1 MKDIKIL
8 PYWLLSGVLTAIT
21 AIFGGVPLK
30 ILRHRLGRV
39 QYFVLVLPAAA
50 GLFYI
55 LPMLGIYY
63 LTLAILIEL
72 QCEFEGH
79 FEDVFISNFL
89 ALLSTMMLLTG
100 GLMLW
105 SAQKGY
111 GWIHGIEDNL
121 ALALQSFKGVGG
133 DKAQQPLAIVDVMV
147 QLPSAVAIL
156 FALNLFFAC
165 VFEKIWMPYSWRTHA
180 KLTTKSLVNFAVPA
194 VVVWVAIF
202 AILGA
207 FGKLAPVW
215 LERVSLNIVNICVL
229 FFFFQGLAITV
240 QFLRAL
246 KVNRI
251 WRVFFLIFLSL
262 QLFFVLS
269 FIGFVDF
276 WMNFRERLRKR
287 TAQLKSNAEGRE
299 P

>member
-1 MKDIKIL
+1 M
-8 PYWLLSGVLTAIT
+8 SGVLTAIT
-21 AIFGGVPLK
+21 AIFGGTPLK

-39 QYFVLVLPAAA
+39 QYFILVLPAAA
-50 GLFYI
+50 GLFYV

-89 ALLSTMMLLTG
+89 ALLSTTMLLAG
-100 GLMLW
+100 ALMLW

-121 ALALQSFKGVGG
+121 TLALQNFKAVG
-133 DKAQQPLAIVDVMV
+133 DKAQPLAITEVMV

-156 FALNLFFAC
+156 LALNLFFAC
-165 VFEKIWMPYSWRTHA
+165 VFEKIWMPHSWRAQA
-180 KLTTKSLVNFAVPA
+180 KLTTKSLVNFTVPA
-194 VVVWVAIF
+194 AVVWVSIF

-240 QFLRAL
+240 QFLRVM
-246 KVNRI
+246 KVSRI

-276 WMNFRERLRKR
+276 WMNFRERLRRR

>member
-30 ILRHRLGRV
+30 ILRHRLGRA
-39 QYFVLVLPAAA
+39 QYFVLLLPAAA
-50 GLFYI
+50 GLFYV

-63 LTLAILIEL
+63 LALGVLIEL
-72 QCEFEGH
+72 QCEFEEH
-79 FEDVFISNFL
+79 IEDVFVSNFL
-89 ALLSTMMLLTG
+89 ALLSTMMLFAG

-105 SAQKGY
+105 SSVKGY
-111 GWIHGIEDNL
+111 GWIQGIENNL
-121 ALALQSFKGVGG
+121 ALALQSFKGMG
-133 DKAQQPLAIVDVMV
+133 DKVQPLAITDVMV

-156 FALNLFFAC
+156 LSLNLFFAC
-165 VFEKIWMPYSWRTHA
+165 VFEKTWIPYSWRVHT
-180 KLTTKSLVNFAVPA
+180 KLTTKSLVNYTVPSA
-194 VVVWVAIF
+194 VVWVSIF

-207 FGKLAPVW
+207 FGKLAPLW

-240 QFLRAL
+240 QFLRAM
-246 KVNRI
+246 KINRL